1 MRACLFLLTISP
13 FISLCLSVPS
23 PLPSHLHVPTTL
35 YRAVTGD
42 QIALATDIYPI
53 GKAPTAHRNTTSDF
67 SQIGALYVFAD
78 RERAVT
84 YGACF
89 ANLHP
94 TYKKWYLVVLSY
106 IPNEHTNDIGDL
118 IDGDRFH
125 VADKEWEEFIRDNY
139 MHRRPQHGYNIV
151 EGPYS
156 YGADGTDEVKVW
168 LDPETGELVW
178 QAGFIG
184 QEALQTLTV
193 EELSLHDATDDP
205 EFNLLEPFSPSGQQ
219 LLEGL
224 AFEGFITSKCMQ
236 TSPPTG

>member
-106 IPNEHTNDIGDL
+106 IPNEHVKIKT
-118 IDGDRFH
+118 FH

-193 EELSLHDATDDP
+193 EELSLHDATDD
-205 EFNLLEPFSPSGQQ
+205 NLLEHFSPSGQQ
-219 LLEGL
+219 LLEDL
-224 AFEGFITSKCMQ
+224 AVEGFIASKCMQ
-236 TSPPTG
+236 TSLPTG